1 MRACPRQP
9 PTPASPAPR
18 PGPGRSGCGATCAE
32 GRRRRWGPGS
42 TPAWR
47 RTAPG
52 GGRDGPRG
60 RAGRSDGREGAETPL
75 GLGWGWRRTGG
86 GVGERLRRGSCG
98 AAAWERPDSV
108 LLMAAGC
115 PGSDS
120 WAPLEAAT
128 ASLGRRGR
136 VPGQRGRE
144 TRVSRWR
151 GESGVHGWCV
161 NGRASGIG
169 AARAGASVPGECSL
183 ACWPVLRMDRLRLRA
198 WSLGR
203 PPEPPEDAGD
213 VSAVGPAREASRRA
227 CEGEQSGMH
236 PGCPWEARGPAR
248 RVHARTAARGTND
261 DPVSENSVL
270 ACIDRAT
277 PGRDLGAC
285 NDSALRWWPCSVSVL
300 RKWLPWLPAAR

>member
-136 VPGQRGRE
+136 VPAGRCSGWIDCGCEPGALADPRNRQRTRE
-144 TRVSRWR
+144 MSRRWDQRARRR
-151 GESGVHGWCV
+151 GGPPREAPTMIPSRRIPCS
-161 NGRASGIG
+161 RASTARRP
-169 AARAGASVPGECSL
+169 AAT
-183 ACWPVLRMDRLRLRA
+183 
-198 WSLGR
+198 
-203 PPEPPEDAGD
+203 
-213 VSAVGPAREASRRA
+213 SAHATIRRCGGGPAASPCCGSGCPGSRGDRGSWAATTRCSARPVPWHPPPFCGYNRRFMRRGVAFGPPSGAQRRA
-227 CEGEQSGMH
+227 S
-236 PGCPWEARGPAR
+236 P
-248 RVHARTAARGTND
+248 
-261 DPVSENSVL
+261 
-270 ACIDRAT
+270 
-277 PGRDLGAC
+277 LGATC
-285 NDSALRWWPCSVSVL
+285 NFVMRQ
-300 RKWLPWLPAAR
+300 